1 MSCACGRTYGIL
13 RPSAERRGAT
23 MLRTLK
29 LTNFRT
35 CVATEVSFE
44 PVTLLI
50 GKNNSGK
57 TNICQALEFMGAAAE
72 ADSLDNAARMLG
84 LPPLE
89 VVTRYL
95 PGEPVTM
102 QIEASAPCGDEELEY
117 RYELVISCTD
127 LGPSPGHVLNV
138 VSEHLS
144 ATVDGDEW
152 RLMEREGAEVRLLHE
167 TRPQAGVREPRVET
181 TAPPR
186 QAMIARLL
194 DLPDNPRANAFRQYL
209 RSWRYYTISAE
220 IMRTSRRADWDTFL
234 ADDASNIASVLFT
247 LKSEDTRAFNRLVS
261 LVKEIEPSIETLNF
275 IRPRPEEV
283 YMEVEDTEGN
293 RYNPESLSDGTLNYL
308 ALCYVALQGSLRTAR
323 DTVPPALVAYE
334 EPERGLYVGH
344 LRRFMEVLQEAG
356 KTQQVIL
363 TTHNPYLID
372 LFEDHREQVRL
383 VSRGEHS
390 LRDGTTVA
398 APDADKLDGLL
409 ESFSLG
415 ELYYRELL
423 Q

>member
-1 MSCACGRTYGIL
+1 
-13 RPSAERRGAT
+13 
-23 MLRTLK
+23 
-29 LTNFRT
+29 
-35 CVATEVSFE
+35 
-44 PVTLLI
+44 
-50 GKNNSGK
+50 
-57 TNICQALEFMGAAAE
+57 
-72 ADSLDNAARMLG
+72 
-84 LPPLE
+84 
-89 VVTRYL
+89 
-95 PGEPVTM
+95 
-102 QIEASAPCGDEELEY
+102 
-117 RYELVISCTD
+117 
-127 LGPSPGHVLNV
+127 
-138 VSEHLS
+138 
-144 ATVDGDEW
+144 
-152 RLMEREGAEVRLLHE
+152 
-167 TRPQAGVREPRVET
+167 
-181 TAPPR
+181 
-186 QAMIARLL
+186 MIARLL
-194 DLPDNPRANAFRQYL
+194 DLADNPRANAIRQYL

-234 ADDASNIASVLFT
+234 ADDASNVASVLFT